1 MTASDV
7 SALEEDPDCVEYVH
21 ASSGLYPL
29 PLARNVKSSHRN
41 KIRAKFIF
49 LGKFIAKAVL
59 DNRMID
65 LPFSAPFYSWLLR
78 SEQVKY
84 FAKWALKAIRKGFK
98 VLFYLILYN

>member
-1 MTASDV
+1 MTADDV
-7 SALEEDPDCVEYVH
+7 EEDPDCIEYVH
-21 ASSGLYPL
+21 ASAGLYPL
-29 PLARNVKSSHRN
+29 PLARNTKSSHRN

-78 SEQVKY
+78 SEQVQ
-84 FAKWALKAIRKGFK
+84 I
-98 VLFYLILYN
+98 